1 MNFLVL
7 GSDGQLGHA
16 IAENRLFS
24 VHNVFLF
31 DKDRLDI
38 TDENALLSFFSCNR
52 IDAVINCAAFTN
64 VDLCEKK
71 KAEAELINV
80 QGTRNIA
87 QAALKYNTVMVHI
100 STDFVFDGNKN
111 TPYLED
117 EPTAPLNYYGLTKL
131 RSEEIVR
138 ETVPKHFIV
147 RTSSMYSRYGNNFV
161 KAVIGRAIE
170 ADSIRVV
177 DDQSSC
183 PTNSNDL
190 AEAIYKLLMTG
201 KYGTYHWSNNG
212 YCSKYEFAEYILKCC
227 GLPAKV
233 IPCKSSDYPDSAVR
247 PRFSAFD
254 CRKYSEAT
262 GEDIISWRDSVKS
275 FLEENK
281 DLYERK

>member
-38 TDENALLSFFSCNR
+38 TDENALLSFFSSNK

-80 QGTRNIA
+80 QGTKNIA
-87 QAALKYNTVMVHI
+87 KAALKFDSVMVHI

-138 ETVPKHFIV
+138 ETVPKYFIV

-161 KAVIGRAIE
+161 KAIIRRAIE
-170 ADSIRVV
+170 TGSVRVV
-177 DDQSSC
+177 DDQTSC

-190 AEAIYKLLMTG
+190 AEAIYYLLMTE
-201 KYGTYHWSNNG
+201 KYGTYHVSNSG
-212 YCSKYEFAEYILKCC
+212 YCSKYEFAEYIIDCC
-227 GLPAKV
+227 ELHSKV
-233 IPCKSSDYPDSAVR
+233 IPCKSSDYPDSAER

-262 GEDIISWRDSVKS
+262 REDLINWRDSLKK
-275 FLEENK
+275 FLRENK